1 MEFFKDPIT
10 GEEYVKGEIR
20 TTDFITTTKV
30 DYLGLIVGVKEID
43 DKRSELTMV
52 NVHSLNRFV
61 SLNTK
66 FVVDTNSVIVNK
78 CGVGDIV
85 ILEKLEI
92 KKSCEESIINHDTP
106 FTVVSCNRYNKKMST
121 SDKVKKLSY
130 ESYTKLKK
138 KIKKALKGEKITPY
152 KIINK
157 PTMFVDPSAK
167 EYYDCYKSNEK
178 FIHDFVINLY
188 LYKKYPEGTPM
199 DDMFKEMER
208 NDMINI
214 LTISHK
220 INEYIDGCLYYCSKI
235 DYIHIIGF
243 ITQVIKKELPYI
255 IKSEEEYRQEFIS
268 AKISDLVDIFKK
280 LNIFIW

>member
-10 GEEYVKGEIR
+10 GEDYVKGELRANDI
-20 TTDFITTTKV
+20 ITTKV

-92 KKSCEESIINHDTP
+92 KKRCGESLLNYDAP
-106 FTVVSCNRYNKKMST
+106 FTVVSCNRYNKKMSIN
-121 SDKVKKLSY
+121 DKVKKPSY
-130 ESYTKLKK
+130 ESYTKMKK
-138 KIKKALKGEKITPY
+138 KVKKALKGEKITPY

-178 FIHDFVINLY
+178 FIHDFVLNLY
-188 LYKKYPEGTPM
+188 LYKKYPEGTPI
-199 DDMFKEMER
+199 DVIFKEMER

-214 LTISHK
+214 LTISYK

>member
-10 GEEYVKGEIR
+10 GEDCVKGEIR
-20 TTDFITTTKV
+20 PNDIVTTKI
-30 DYLGLIVGVKEID
+30 DYLGLIVEVKEID
-43 DKRSELTMV
+43 DKKSELTML
-52 NVHSLNRFV
+52 NVHSLNQFV

-66 FVVDTNSVIVNK
+66 FIVDTNSVIINK

-92 KKSCEESIINHDTP
+92 KKSSEESLLNYDVP

-130 ESYTKLKK
+130 ESYAKLKK
-138 KIKKALKGEKITPY
+138 KIKKALKREKITPY

-157 PTMFVDPSAK
+157 PTLFVDPSTK
-167 EYYDCYKSNEK
+167 DYYDIYKYNEK
-178 FIHDFVINLY
+178 FIHDFVIHLY
-188 LYKKYPEGTPM
+188 LYKKYPEGTPI

-208 NDMINI
+208 NDMLNI
-214 LTISHK
+214 LTISYK

-235 DYIHIIGF
+235 DYIHLIGF
-243 ITQVIKKELPYI
+243 ITQVIKKELPYM
-255 IKSEEEYRQEFIS
+255 IKSDELYRKVFI
-268 AKISDLVDIFKK
+268 ANKIKDLVETLSY

>member
-1 MEFFKDPIT
+1 
-10 GEEYVKGEIR
+10 
-20 TTDFITTTKV
+20 
-30 DYLGLIVGVKEID
+30 
-43 DKRSELTMV
+43 MV
-52 NVHSLNRFV
+52 NVHSLNQFV
-61 SLNTK
+61 SLSTG

-92 KKSCEESIINHDTP
+92 KKRCGESLLNYDAP

-121 SDKVKKLSY
+121 NDKVKKLSY
-130 ESYTKLKK
+130 ESYTKMKK

-167 EYYDCYKSNEK
+167 DYYDIYKYNEK

-188 LYKKYPEGTPM
+188 LYKKYPEGTPL

-208 NDMINI
+208 NDLINI
-214 LTISHK
+214 LTISYK

-235 DYIHIIGF
+235 DYIHLIGF
-243 ITQVIKKELPYI
+243 ITQVIKKELPYM
-255 IKSEEEYRQEFIS
+255 IKSDEEYRQEFIS
-268 AKISDLVDIFKK
+268 TKISDLVDIFKK

>member
-178 FIHDFVINLY
+178 FIHDFVLNLY

-235 DYIHIIGF
+235 DYIHLIGF

>member
-10 GEEYVKGEIR
+10 GEDYVKGEIR

-52 NVHSLNRFV
+52 NVHSLNQFV
-61 SLNTK
+61 SLSTS

-121 SDKVKKLSY
+121 NDKVKKLSY

-138 KIKKALKGEKITPY
+138 KIKNRERGEV
-152 KIINK
+152 N
-157 PTMFVDPSAK
+157 
-167 EYYDCYKSNEK
+167 
-178 FIHDFVINLY
+178 
-188 LYKKYPEGTPM
+188 G
-199 DDMFKEMER
+199 
-208 NDMINI
+208 
-214 LTISHK
+214 
-220 INEYIDGCLYYCSKI
+220 
-235 DYIHIIGF
+235 
-243 ITQVIKKELPYI
+243 
-255 IKSEEEYRQEFIS
+255 
-268 AKISDLVDIFKK
+268 
-280 LNIFIW
+280 

>member
-10 GEEYVKGEIR
+10 GEEYVKGELRANDI
-20 TTDFITTTKV
+20 ITTKV

-43 DKRSELTMV
+43 DKRSELTMA
-52 NVHSLNRFV
+52 NVHSLNQFV
-61 SLNTK
+61 SLSTS

-92 KKSCEESIINHDTP
+92 KKRCGESLLNYDAP

-121 SDKVKKLSY
+121 NDKVKKLSY

-178 FIHDFVINLY
+178 FIHDFVLNLY
-188 LYKKYPEGTPM
+188 LYKKYPEGTPI
-199 DDMFKEMER
+199 DVIFKEMER

-214 LTISHK
+214 LTISYK

-235 DYIHIIGF
+235 DYIHLIGF
-243 ITQVIKKELPYI
+243 ITQVIKKELPNI
-255 IKSEEEYRQEFIS
+255 IKPDEEYRQEFIS

>member
-1 MEFFKDPIT
+1 MEFFKNPIT

-20 TTDFITTTKV
+20 ANDIITTTKV

-43 DKRSELTMV
+43 DKRSELTMA
-52 NVHSLNRFV
+52 NVHSLNQFV
-61 SLNTK
+61 SLSTK

-92 KKSCEESIINHDTP
+92 KKRCEESILNYDAP
-106 FTVVSCNRYNKKMST
+106 FTVVSYNRYNRKMST
-121 SDKVKKLSY
+121 SDKVKKPLY
-130 ESYTKLKK
+130 DSYTKIRKK
-138 KIKKALKGEKITPY
+138 FKKALKGEKITPY

-157 PTMFVDPSAK
+157 PTMFIDPSAK
-167 EYYDCYKSNEK
+167 DYYDIYKSNEK
-178 FIHDFVINLY
+178 FIHDFVIHLY
-188 LYKKYPEGTPM
+188 LYKKYPEGTPI

-214 LTISHK
+214 LTISYI
-220 INEYIDGCLYYCSKI
+220 INEYIDRSSYYCSKI
-235 DYIHIIGF
+235 DYIHLIGF
-243 ITQVIKKELPYI
+243 ITQVIKNELSYI
-255 IKSEEEYRQEFIS
+255 IKSDEEYRREFIS

-280 LNIFIW
+280 LNLFIW

>member
-43 DKRSELTMV
+43 DKRSKLTMV
-52 NVHSLNRFV
+52 NVHSLNHFI
-61 SLNTK
+61 SLNTT

-92 KKSCEESIINHDTP
+92 KKGCDGSILNYDAP

-121 SDKVKKLSY
+121 NDKVKKPSY
-130 ESYTKLKK
+130 ESYTKMKK

-167 EYYDCYKSNEK
+167 DYYDIYKYNEK
-178 FIHDFVINLY
+178 FIHDFVIHLY

-214 LTISHK
+214 LTISYK

-235 DYIHIIGF
+235 DYIHLIGF
-243 ITQVIKKELPYI
+243 ITQVIKKELPYM
-255 IKSEEEYRQEFIS
+255 IKSDEEYRQEFIS
-268 AKISDLVDIFKK
+268 TKISDLVDIFKK

>member
-10 GEEYVKGEIR
+10 GEDYVKGEIR
-20 TTDFITTTKV
+20 TADFITTTKV

-92 KKSCEESIINHDTP
+92 KKRCGESLLNYDAP
-106 FTVVSCNRYNKKMST
+106 FTVVSCNRYNKKMSIN
-121 SDKVKKLSY
+121 DKVKKPSY
-130 ESYTKLKK
+130 ESYTKMKK
-138 KIKKALKGEKITPY
+138 KVKKALKGEKITPY

-178 FIHDFVINLY
+178 FIHDFVLNLY
-188 LYKKYPEGTPM
+188 LYKKYPEGTPI
-199 DDMFKEMER
+199 DVIFKEMER

-214 LTISHK
+214 LTISYK

>member
-92 KKSCEESIINHDTP
+92 KKRCGESLLNYDAP

-178 FIHDFVINLY
+178 FIHDFVLNLY
-188 LYKKYPEGTPM
+188 LYKKYPEGTPI
-199 DDMFKEMER
+199 DVIFKEMER

-214 LTISHK
+214 LTISYK

>member
-10 GEEYVKGEIR
+10 GEEYVKGELRANDI
-20 TTDFITTTKV
+20 ITTKV

-43 DKRSELTMV
+43 DKRSELTMA
-52 NVHSLNRFV
+52 NVHSLNQFV
-61 SLNTK
+61 SLSTS

-92 KKSCEESIINHDTP
+92 KKRCGESLLNYDAP

-121 SDKVKKLSY
+121 NDKVKKLSY

-178 FIHDFVINLY
+178 FIHDFVLNLY
-188 LYKKYPEGTPM
+188 LYKKYPEGTPI
-199 DDMFKEMER
+199 DVIFKEMER

-214 LTISHK
+214 LTISYK

>member
-52 NVHSLNRFV
+52 NVHSLNQFV
-61 SLNTK
+61 SLSTS

-92 KKSCEESIINHDTP
+92 KKSCEESILNYDAP

-121 SDKVKKLSY
+121 NDKVKKLSY

-178 FIHDFVINLY
+178 FIHDFVLNLY
-188 LYKKYPEGTPM
+188 LYKKYPEGTPI
-199 DDMFKEMER
+199 DVIFKEMER

-214 LTISHK
+214 LTISYK

-235 DYIHIIGF
+235 DYIHLIGF
-243 ITQVIKKELPYI
+243 ITQVIKKELPYM
-255 IKSEEEYRQEFIS
+255 IKSDEEYRQEFIS

>member
-10 GEEYVKGEIR
+10 GEEYVKGELRANDI
-20 TTDFITTTKV
+20 ITTKV

-92 KKSCEESIINHDTP
+92 KKRCGESLLNYDAP
-106 FTVVSCNRYNKKMST
+106 FTAVSCNRYNKKMSIN
-121 SDKVKKLSY
+121 DKVKKPSY
-130 ESYTKLKK
+130 ESYTKMKK
-138 KIKKALKGEKITPY
+138 KVKKALKGEKITPY

-178 FIHDFVINLY
+178 FIHDFVLNLY
-188 LYKKYPEGTPM
+188 LYKKYPEGTPI
-199 DDMFKEMER
+199 DVIFKEMER

-214 LTISHK
+214 LTISYK

>member
-10 GEEYVKGEIR
+10 GEEYVKGELRANDI
-20 TTDFITTTKV
+20 ITTKV

-43 DKRSELTMV
+43 NKRSELTMV
-52 NVHSLNRFV
+52 NVHSLNQFV
-61 SLNTK
+61 SLSTS

-92 KKSCEESIINHDTP
+92 KKRCGESLLNYDAP

-121 SDKVKKLSY
+121 NDKVKKLSY

-157 PTMFVDPSAK
+157 PIMFVDPSAK

-178 FIHDFVINLY
+178 FIHDFVLNLY
-188 LYKKYPEGTPM
+188 LCKKYPEGTPI
-199 DDMFKEMER
+199 DVIFKEMER
-208 NDMINI
+208 NHMINI
-214 LTISHK
+214 LTLSYK

-235 DYIHIIGF
+235 DYIHLIGF
-243 ITQVIKKELPYI
+243 ITQGIKKELPNI
-255 IKSEEEYRQEFIS
+255 IKPDEGYREEFIS

>member
-10 GEEYVKGEIR
+10 GEDCVKGEIR
-20 TTDFITTTKV
+20 TADFITTTKV

-43 DKRSELTMV
+43 DKRSKLTMV
-52 NVHSLNRFV
+52 NVHSLNHFI
-61 SLNTK
+61 SLNTT

-92 KKSCEESIINHDTP
+92 KKGCDGSILNYDAP

-121 SDKVKKLSY
+121 NDKVKKPSY
-130 ESYTKLKK
+130 ESYTKMKK

-178 FIHDFVINLY
+178 FIHDFVIHLY

-214 LTISHK
+214 LTISYK

-235 DYIHIIGF
+235 DYIHLIGF
-243 ITQVIKKELPYI
+243 ITQVIKKELPYM
-255 IKSEEEYRQEFIS
+255 IKSDEEYRQEFIS
-268 AKISDLVDIFKK
+268 TKISDLVDIFKK

>member
-10 GEEYVKGEIR
+10 GEEYVKGELRANDI
-20 TTDFITTTKV
+20 ITTKV

-106 FTVVSCNRYNKKMST
+106 FTVVSCNRYNKKMSIN
-121 SDKVKKLSY
+121 DKVKKPSY
-130 ESYTKLKK
+130 DSYTKIRKK
-138 KIKKALKGEKITPY
+138 FKKALKGEKITPY

-178 FIHDFVINLY
+178 FIHDFVLNLY
-188 LYKKYPEGTPM
+188 LYKKYPEGTPI
-199 DDMFKEMER
+199 DVIFKEMER

-214 LTISHK
+214 LTISYK

-235 DYIHIIGF
+235 DYIHLIGF
-243 ITQVIKKELPYI
+243 ITQVIKKELPNI
-255 IKSEEEYRQEFIS
+255 IKPDEEYRQEFIS
-268 AKISDLVDIFKK
+268 TKISDLVDIFKK

>member
-10 GEEYVKGEIR
+10 GEEYVKGELRANDI
-20 TTDFITTTKV
+20 ITTKV

-66 FVVDTNSVIVNK
+66 FGVDTNSVIVNK

-92 KKSCEESIINHDTP
+92 KKRCGESLLNYDAP
-106 FTVVSCNRYNKKMST
+106 FIVVSCNRYNKKMST
-121 SDKVKKLSY
+121 NYKVKKLSY

-178 FIHDFVINLY
+178 FIHDFVLNLY
-188 LYKKYPEGTPM
+188 LYKKYPEGTPI
-199 DDMFKEMER
+199 DVIFKEMER

-214 LTISHK
+214 LTISYK

>member
-20 TTDFITTTKV
+20 PNDFVTTKV

-52 NVHSLNRFV
+52 NVHSLNQFV
-61 SLNTK
+61 SLSTK
-66 FVVDTNSVIVNK
+66 FVVDTNSVIVYK

-92 KKSCEESIINHDTP
+92 KKRCGESLLNYDAP

-121 SDKVKKLSY
+121 NDKVKKPSY
-130 ESYTKLKK
+130 DSYTKMKK

-157 PTMFVDPSAK
+157 PTMFVDSSAK
-167 EYYDCYKSNEK
+167 DYYECYKSNEK
-178 FIHDFVINLY
+178 FIHDFVLNLY

-199 DDMFKEMER
+199 DVVFKEMER

-214 LTISHK
+214 LTISFI
-220 INEYIDGCLYYCSKI
+220 INEYIDSSSYYCSKI
-235 DYIHIIGF
+235 DYIHLIEF
-243 ITQVIKKELPYI
+243 ITQVIKKELHHI
-255 IKSEEEYRQEFIS
+255 IKPDEEYRQEFIS
-268 AKISDLVDIFKK
+268 AKISDLVDIFKR

>member
-10 GEEYVKGEIR
+10 GEEYVKGELRANDI
-20 TTDFITTTKV
+20 ITTKV

-92 KKSCEESIINHDTP
+92 KKRCGESLLNYDAP

-121 SDKVKKLSY
+121 NDKVKKLSY

-178 FIHDFVINLY
+178 FIHDFVLNLY

-214 LTISHK
+214 LTISYK

>member
-10 GEEYVKGEIR
+10 GEDYVKGELRANDI
-20 TTDFITTTKV
+20 ITTKV

-92 KKSCEESIINHDTP
+92 KKRCGESLLNYDAP

-178 FIHDFVINLY
+178 FIHDFVLNLY
-188 LYKKYPEGTPM
+188 LYKKYPEGTPI
-199 DDMFKEMER
+199 DVIFKEMER

-214 LTISHK
+214 LTISYK

>member
-10 GEEYVKGEIR
+10 GEEYVKGELRANDI
-20 TTDFITTTKV
+20 ITTKV

-92 KKSCEESIINHDTP
+92 KKRCGESLLNYDAP
-106 FTVVSCNRYNKKMST
+106 FTVVSCNRYNKKMSIN
-121 SDKVKKLSY
+121 DKVKKPSY
-130 ESYTKLKK
+130 ESYTKMKK

-178 FIHDFVINLY
+178 FIHDFVLNLY
-188 LYKKYPEGTPM
+188 LYKKYPEGTPI
-199 DDMFKEMER
+199 DVIFKEMER

-214 LTISHK
+214 LTISYK

>member
-10 GEEYVKGEIR
+10 GEEYVKGELRANDI
-20 TTDFITTTKV
+20 ITTKV

-92 KKSCEESIINHDTP
+92 KKRCGESLLNYDAP

-178 FIHDFVINLY
+178 FIHDFVLNLY
-188 LYKKYPEGTPM
+188 LYKKYPEGTPI
-199 DDMFKEMER
+199 DVIFKEMER

-214 LTISHK
+214 LTISYK

>member
-1 MEFFKDPIT
+1 
-10 GEEYVKGEIR
+10 
-20 TTDFITTTKV
+20 
-30 DYLGLIVGVKEID
+30 
-43 DKRSELTMV
+43 MV
-52 NVHSLNRFV
+52 NVHSLNQFV
-61 SLNTK
+61 SLSTS

-85 ILEKLEI
+85 ILEKFEI
-92 KKSCEESIINHDTP
+92 KKRCEESIINYDAP
-106 FTVVSCNRYNKKMST
+106 FTVVSCNRYNKKMSIN
-121 SDKVKKLSY
+121 DKVKKPSY
-130 ESYTKLKK
+130 ESYTKMKK

-157 PTMFVDPSAK
+157 PTLFVDPSAK
-167 EYYDCYKSNEK
+167 DYYDIYKFNEK
-178 FIHDFVINLY
+178 FIHDFVIHLY
-188 LYKKYPEGTPM
+188 LYKKYPEGTPI

-214 LTISHK
+214 LTISYK

>member
-10 GEEYVKGEIR
+10 GEDYVKGELRANDI
-20 TTDFITTTKV
+20 ITTKV

-92 KKSCEESIINHDTP
+92 KKRCGESLLNYDAP

-121 SDKVKKLSY
+121 NDKVKKPSY
-130 ESYTKLKK
+130 ESYTKMKK

-178 FIHDFVINLY
+178 FIHDFVLNLY
-188 LYKKYPEGTPM
+188 LYKKYPEGTPI
-199 DDMFKEMER
+199 DVIFKEMER

-214 LTISHK
+214 LTISYK

>member
-92 KKSCEESIINHDTP
+92 KKRCGESLLNYDAP
-106 FTVVSCNRYNKKMST
+106 FTVVSCNRYNKKMSIN
-121 SDKVKKLSY
+121 DKVKKPSY
-130 ESYTKLKK
+130 ESYTKMKK
-138 KIKKALKGEKITPY
+138 KVKKALKGEKITPY

-178 FIHDFVINLY
+178 FIHDFVLNLY
-188 LYKKYPEGTPM
+188 LYKKYPEGTPI
-199 DDMFKEMER
+199 DVIFKEMER

-214 LTISHK
+214 LTISYK

>member
-1 MEFFKDPIT
+1 
-10 GEEYVKGEIR
+10 
-20 TTDFITTTKV
+20 
-30 DYLGLIVGVKEID
+30 
-43 DKRSELTMV
+43 MV
-52 NVHSLNRFV
+52 NVHSLNHFI
-61 SLNTK
+61 SLNTT

-78 CGVGDIV
+78 CDVGDIV

-92 KKSCEESIINHDTP
+92 KKGCNGSILNYDAP

-121 SDKVKKLSY
+121 NDKVKKLSY

-178 FIHDFVINLY
+178 FIHDFVLNLY
-188 LYKKYPEGTPM
+188 LYKKYPEGTPI
-199 DDMFKEMER
+199 DVIFKEMER

>member
-10 GEEYVKGEIR
+10 GEEYVKGELRANDI
-20 TTDFITTTKV
+20 ITTKV

-52 NVHSLNRFV
+52 NVHSLNQFV
-61 SLNTK
+61 SLSTS

-92 KKSCEESIINHDTP
+92 KKRCGESLLNYDAP
-106 FTVVSCNRYNKKMST
+106 FIVVSCNRYNKKMST
-121 SDKVKKLSY
+121 NDKVKKPSY
-130 ESYTKLKK
+130 ESYTKMKK

-178 FIHDFVINLY
+178 FIHDFVLNLY
-188 LYKKYPEGTPM
+188 LYKKYPEGTPI
-199 DDMFKEMER
+199 DVIFKEMER

-214 LTISHK
+214 LTISYK

>member
-10 GEEYVKGEIR
+10 GEEYVKGELRANDI
-20 TTDFITTTKV
+20 ITTKV

-92 KKSCEESIINHDTP
+92 KKRCGESLLNYDAP
-106 FTVVSCNRYNKKMST
+106 FTVVSCNRYNKKMSIN
-121 SDKVKKLSY
+121 DKVKKPSY
-130 ESYTKLKK
+130 ESYTKMKK
-138 KIKKALKGEKITPY
+138 KVKKALKGEKITPY

-178 FIHDFVINLY
+178 FIHDFVLNLY
-188 LYKKYPEGTPM
+188 LYKKYPEGTPI
-199 DDMFKEMER
+199 DVIFKEMER

-214 LTISHK
+214 LTISYK

-235 DYIHIIGF
+235 DYIHLIGF

>member
-20 TTDFITTTKV
+20 IADFITTTKV

-52 NVHSLNRFV
+52 NVHSLNQFV
-61 SLNTK
+61 SLSTR

-121 SDKVKKLSY
+121 NDKVKKPSY
-130 ESYTKLKK
+130 DSYTKIRKK
-138 KIKKALKGEKITPY
+138 FKKALKGEKITPY

-167 EYYDCYKSNEK
+167 EYYDIYKYNEK
-178 FIHDFVINLY
+178 FIHDFVIHLY
-188 LYKKYPEGTPM
+188 LYKKYPEGTPI

-208 NDMINI
+208 NDIINI
-214 LTISHK
+214 STISYI

-235 DYIHIIGF
+235 DYIHLIGF
-243 ITQVIKKELPYI
+243 ITQVIKKELPYM
-255 IKSEEEYRQEFIS
+255 IKSDEEYRQEFIS
-268 AKISDLVDIFKK
+268 RKIKELVETLSY

>member
-10 GEEYVKGEIR
+10 GEECVKGEIR
-20 TTDFITTTKV
+20 ANDIITTKV

-52 NVHSLNRFV
+52 NVHSLNQFV
-61 SLNTK
+61 SLSTK

-92 KKSCEESIINHDTP
+92 KKRCEESILNYDAP
-106 FTVVSCNRYNKKMST
+106 FTIVSYNRHNRKMNT
-121 SDKVKKLSY
+121 NDKVKKPSY
-130 ESYTKLKK
+130 ESYAKMKK

-152 KIINK
+152 KIINR

-167 EYYDCYKSNEK
+167 DYYEYYKSNEK

-188 LYKKYPEGTPM
+188 LYKKYPEDTPI
-199 DDMFKEMER
+199 DDMFKEMDR

-214 LTISHK
+214 LTISYI
-220 INEYIDGCLYYCSKI
+220 INEYIDSSSYYCSRI
-235 DYIHIIGF
+235 DYIHLIGF
-243 ITQVIKKELPYI
+243 ITQVIKKELPHI
-255 IKSEEEYRQEFIS
+255 LKSDEEYRQVFIS
-268 AKISDLVDIFKK
+268 RKIKELVETLSY

>member
-10 GEEYVKGEIR
+10 GEECVKGEIR
-20 TTDFITTTKV
+20 ANDIITTKV

-52 NVHSLNRFV
+52 NVHSLNQFV
-61 SLNTK
+61 SLSTK

-92 KKSCEESIINHDTP
+92 KKRCEESLLNYNAP
-106 FTVVSCNRYNKKMST
+106 FTVVSYNRYNRKMST
-121 SDKVKKLSY
+121 NDKVKKPLY
-130 ESYTKLKK
+130 DSYTKIRKK
-138 KIKKALKGEKITPY
+138 FKKALKGEKITPY

-167 EYYDCYKSNEK
+167 DYYDIYKSNEK

-188 LYKKYPEGTPM
+188 LYKKYPEDTPI
-199 DDMFKEMER
+199 DDMFKEMDR

-214 LTISHK
+214 LTISYI
-220 INEYIDGCLYYCSKI
+220 INEYIDSSSYHCSKI
-235 DYIHIIGF
+235 DYIHLIGF
-243 ITQVIKKELPYI
+243 ITQVIKNELSYI
-255 IKSEEEYRQEFIS
+255 IKSDEEYRREFIS
-268 AKISDLVDIFKK
+268 RKIKELIETLKA

>member
-1 MEFFKDPIT
+1 MI
-10 GEEYVKGEIR
+10 
-20 TTDFITTTKV
+20 
-30 DYLGLIVGVKEID
+30 
-43 DKRSELTMV
+43 
-52 NVHSLNRFV
+52 
-61 SLNTK
+61 
-66 FVVDTNSVIVNK
+66 
-78 CGVGDIV
+78 
-85 ILEKLEI
+85 
-92 KKSCEESIINHDTP
+92 
-106 FTVVSCNRYNKKMST
+106 
-121 SDKVKKLSY
+121 
-130 ESYTKLKK
+130 YTKMKK
-138 KIKKALKGEKITPY
+138 KVKKALKGEKITPY

-178 FIHDFVINLY
+178 FIHDFVLNLY
-188 LYKKYPEGTPM
+188 LYKKYPEGTPI
-199 DDMFKEMER
+199 DVIFKEMER

-214 LTISHK
+214 LTISYK

>member
-10 GEEYVKGEIR
+10 GEDCVKGEIR

-92 KKSCEESIINHDTP
+92 KKRCGESLLNYDAP

-121 SDKVKKLSY
+121 NDKVKKLSY

-178 FIHDFVINLY
+178 FIHDFVLNLY
-188 LYKKYPEGTPM
+188 LYKKYPEGTPI
-199 DDMFKEMER
+199 DVIFKEMER

-214 LTISHK
+214 LTISYK

>member
-10 GEEYVKGEIR
+10 GEEYVKGELRANDI
-20 TTDFITTTKV
+20 ITTKV

-43 DKRSELTMV
+43 DKRSELTMA
-52 NVHSLNRFV
+52 NVHSLNQFV
-61 SLNTK
+61 SLSTK

-92 KKSCEESIINHDTP
+92 KKRCGESLLNYDAP

-121 SDKVKKLSY
+121 NDKVKKLSY

-178 FIHDFVINLY
+178 FIHDFVLNLY
-188 LYKKYPEGTPM
+188 LYKKYPEGTPI
-199 DDMFKEMER
+199 DVIFKEMER

-214 LTISHK
+214 LTISYK

>member
-1 MEFFKDPIT
+1 
-10 GEEYVKGEIR
+10 
-20 TTDFITTTKV
+20 
-30 DYLGLIVGVKEID
+30 
-43 DKRSELTMV
+43 MV
-52 NVHSLNRFV
+52 NVHSLNQFV
-61 SLNTK
+61 SLSTS
-66 FVVDTNSVIVNK
+66 FVFDTNSVIVNK

-92 KKSCEESIINHDTP
+92 KKRCGESLLNYDAP
-106 FTVVSCNRYNKKMST
+106 FTVVSCNRYNKKMSIN
-121 SDKVKKLSY
+121 DKVKKPSY

-178 FIHDFVINLY
+178 FIHDFVLNLY
-188 LYKKYPEGTPM
+188 LYKKYPEGTPI
-199 DDMFKEMER
+199 DDMFKEIER

-214 LTISHK
+214 LTISYK

>member
-10 GEEYVKGEIR
+10 GEEYVKGELRANDI
-20 TTDFITTTKV
+20 ITTKV

-43 DKRSELTMV
+43 DKRSELTMA
-52 NVHSLNRFV
+52 NVHSLNQFV
-61 SLNTK
+61 SLSTK

-92 KKSCEESIINHDTP
+92 KKRCGASLLNYDAP

-121 SDKVKKLSY
+121 NDKVKKLSY

-178 FIHDFVINLY
+178 FIHDFVLNLY
-188 LYKKYPEGTPM
+188 LYKKYPEGTPI
-199 DDMFKEMER
+199 DVIFKEMER

-214 LTISHK
+214 LTISYK

-235 DYIHIIGF
+235 DYIHLIGF
-243 ITQVIKKELPYI
+243 ITQVIKKELPNI
-255 IKSEEEYRQEFIS
+255 IKPDEEYRQEFIS

>member
-10 GEEYVKGEIR
+10 GEDYVKGEIR
-20 TTDFITTTKV
+20 PNDIVTTKI
-30 DYLGLIVGVKEID
+30 DYLGLIVEVKEID
-43 DKRSELTMV
+43 DKKSELTML
-52 NVHSLNRFV
+52 NVHSLNQFV

-66 FVVDTNSVIVNK
+66 FIVDTNSVIVNK

-92 KKSCEESIINHDTP
+92 KKRCGESLLNYDAP

-121 SDKVKKLSY
+121 NDKVKKPLY
-130 ESYTKLKK
+130 DSYTKIRKK
-138 KIKKALKGEKITPY
+138 FKKALKGEKISPY

-157 PTMFVDPSAK
+157 PTIFVDPSAK
-167 EYYDCYKSNEK
+167 DYYDIYKYNEK
-178 FIHDFVINLY
+178 FIHDFVIHLY
-188 LYKKYPEGTPM
+188 LYKKYPEGTPI

-214 LTISHK
+214 LTISYI
-220 INEYIDGCLYYCSKI
+220 INEYIDSSSYYCSKI
-235 DYIHIIGF
+235 DYIHLIGF
-243 ITQVIKKELPYI
+243 ITQVIKKELSYI
-255 IKSEEEYRQEFIS
+255 IKPDEEYRQEFIS